1 MNPAIE
7 LKPHQKNAVH
17 RIITSPSSTL
27 LHHVVGAGKT
37 FTTIASIMKMRQLG
51 LCKKAMVTVPNHL
64 VQQWAGEWRKL
75 YPNAHILVAT
85 KEDLEKDNRK
95 KFVSK
100 AALGERYHHRAEF
113 IRQDPH
119 LAGAADRKAARRDRK
134 RGGNH

>member
-1 MNPAIE
+1 
-7 LKPHQKNAVH
+7 
-17 RIITSPSSTL
+17 
-27 LHHVVGAGKT
+27 
-37 FTTIASIMKMRQLG
+37 MKMRQLG

-75 YPNAHILVAT
+75 YPNANILVAT

-100 AALGERYHHRAEF
+100 AALGDWDGIIIAQIELC
-113 IRQDPH
+113 QNSH